1 MALHPQFPRSPYAPL
16 DPAHRWFPA
25 DEALRASSYERLL
38 PPLVARIRE
47 EVGAWR
53 DSGYAGASETSRALL
68 HWWFDDDHVVQRA
81 DGNTEPFRWYFAQR
95 EAVES
100 VIWLYDVKHARD
112 KFDLMRFDASGAVS
126 AGLFP
131 EDWPRYV
138 VKMATGAG
146 KTKVLSLLIAWSFFH
161 RLYEPGSQLARN
173 FLLIAPNIIVL
184 DRLRADFDGLRIFF
198 KDPVL
203 PDNGTAGRNWREDF
217 QLTLHLQD
225 DVRIVRRGGEVT
237 GNLFLTNIHRVYLGD
252 VREPSLEDD
261 DLRDYFLQPFG
272 AKPSGKTTDSKTDLG
287 ELIREID
294 ELAVFNDEA
303 HHIHDERMA
312 WFGSIRDIHHRMLQ
326 KDRRLALQIDVTA
339 TPRHDNG
346 AIFVQTVSDYPLVE
360 AIHQGVVKH
369 PVLPDAASRSRLHE
383 QPSAIFHEKFADYL
397 ALGIE
402 EWKKSYD
409 DHQRLGKKAVLFV
422 MVDDTRN
429 CDDVGAHLERICPEL
444 QGAVLVIHTK
454 KNGDIAENATG
465 KDKQEL
471 DILRRQA
478 NQIDSWDS
486 PYKAIVSV
494 LMLKEGWD
502 VRNVTTIVGLRAYA
516 AKSNILPEQ
525 TLGRGLRRMY
535 FGTDT
540 PETVSVMGTPAFMEF
555 VETIRSEGV
564 ELEHVPMGGGAR
576 REDSLVVEV
585 ETGNPDKNVE
595 ALDIALPR
603 LARRFQR
610 EYKNLDA
617 LDASTLQAE
626 RLPLKPFTPEETREI
641 VFKTMLDGEAHH
653 TVALDAAGIGD
664 GRSVIAFF
672 ARQLLKE
679 LRLVGGYELLYG
691 QVKAFVRERLFEGAP
706 VDIDDPVVLRNLS
719 ESAAAKRVFDTFK
732 AAINALTVQD
742 KGSSRIEDFIRLRD
756 VRPFRTQHREW
767 LPAKRSLF
775 NRIVGEP
782 NAGGFE
788 LRFAAFLDSTPGV
801 AAFAKNYL
809 ALGFK
814 LDYVKADGDLSNY
827 TPDFI
832 VKGDDGSIT
841 VVETKGREELDL
853 PRKMQ
858 RLAQWCDDATAA
870 SLAQGGPA
878 YLFAYVDQEGF
889 ERHPPASLTELATMF
904 REYQPDA

>member
-1 MALHPQFPRSPYAPL
+1 MALHPDLPKSPYLPL
-16 DPAHRWFPA
+16 RPEHRWFPA

-38 PPLVARIRE
+38 PPLVARLRT
-47 EVGAWR
+47 EVEAWR
-53 DSGYAGASETSRALL
+53 AADYQGASDTSRALL
-68 HWWFDDDHVVQRA
+68 RWWFQTEHPRQSN
-81 DGNTEPFRWYFAQR
+81 DGSAESFRWYFAQQ
-95 EAVES
+95 EAVET
-100 VIWLYDVKHARD
+100 VIWLFDARRARD
-112 KFDLMRFDASGAVS
+112 KFDLLRFDASGAVS
-126 AGLFP
+126 AGMFP

-146 KTKVLSLLIAWSFFH
+146 KTKVLSLLMAWSYFH
-161 RLYEPGSQLARN
+161 KLYEADSTLARN

-198 KDPVL
+198 TDPIL
-203 PDNGTAGRNWREDF
+203 PDNGVEGHNWRDDF
-217 QLTLHLQD
+217 QLAVHLQD
-225 DVRIVRRGGEVT
+225 DVRVT
-237 GNLFLTNIHRVYLGD
+237 RDAGNLFLTNIHRVYLGE
-252 VREPSLEDD
+252 RRTPSFDDD
-261 DLRDYFLQPFG
+261 DLTDYFLGPFG
-272 AKPSGKTTDSKTDLG
+272 DRPSGKTTDSKTDLG

-312 WFGSIRDIHHRMLQ
+312 WFGSIRDIHHRMLH
-326 KDRRLALQIDVTA
+326 KDQRLALQIDVTA
-339 TPRHDNG
+339 TPRHNNG

-369 PVLPDAASRSRLHE
+369 PVLPDAASRARLHE
-383 QPSAIFHEKFADYL
+383 QPSAFFHEKYADYL

-402 EWKKSYD
+402 EWKKSYAE
-409 DHQRLGKKAVLFV
+409 HQRLGNKAVLFV

-429 CDDVGAHLERICPEL
+429 CDDVGAHLERVCADL

-454 KNGDIAENATG
+454 KNGDIAEAASG
-465 KDKQEL
+465 KDREEL
-471 DILRRQA
+471 EALRREA
-478 NQIDSWDS
+478 NRIDSWES

-516 AKSNILPEQ
+516 APSNILPEQ

-535 FGTDT
+535 FGTDV

-555 VETIRSEGV
+555 VESIQSEGV
-564 ELEHVPMGGGAR
+564 ELERVPMGGGAQ

-585 ETGNPDKNVE
+585 ERDNPAKDIE

-603 LARRFQR
+603 LARRYQR
-610 EYKNLDA
+610 EYKSLEV
-617 LDASTLQAE
+617 LDASTLE
-626 RLPLKPFTPEETREI
+626 PGGLPLKPFTPEQTREI

-653 TVALDAAGIGD
+653 TLSLDGTGPAD

-672 ARQLLKE
+672 TRQILRD
-679 LRLVGGYELLYG
+679 LRLVGGYEVLYG
-691 QVKAFVRERLFEGAP
+691 QVKAYVQSRLFAGAA

-719 ESAAAKRVFDTFK
+719 ESASAARLHQVFK

-742 KGSSRIEDFIRLRD
+742 TGSARIEDYIRLRD
-756 VRPFRTQHREW
+756 VRPFRTQYREW

-782 NAGGFE
+782 GAGGLE
-788 LRFAAFLDSTPGV
+788 LRFARFLDDAPDV

-809 ALGFK
+809 AVGFR
-814 LDYVKADGDLSNY
+814 LDYVRADGDLSTY

-832 VKGDDGSIT
+832 VKASDGSVILI
-841 VVETKGREELDL
+841 ETKGREELDL
-853 PRKMQ
+853 PRKMA
-858 RLAQWCDDATAA
+858 RLAQWCADATAA
-870 SLAQGGPA
+870 SQPTGGPR
-878 YLFAYVDQEGF
+878 YGFVYVDQGGF
-889 ERHPPASLTELATMF
+889 ERHPPASLAELVSRF
-904 REYQPDA
+904 REYQPAA